1 MSTAEYQWIWD
12 SMSRYNYSTMRTNYN
27 KQMILNEDDLVS
39 SWLSGSNVSS
49 AIFED
54 DGIINIYNEWCNHYD
69 NENIIESLSEDTSHQ
84 YVEKCVQNWHMPEE
98 YSDLDIVSWLN
109 DKQLTQVQRER
120 VHYEIK
126 LFQERGMIPVLK
138 FLRYLV
144 DQCRENNIVLGVGRG
159 SSVSSYVLYL
169 IGIHKVDSLKYDLD
183 IKEFLK

>member
-1 MSTAEYQWIWD
+1 
-12 SMSRYNYSTMRTNYN
+12 MRTNYN
-27 KQMILNEDDLVS
+27 NQIILDEDDLVS

-54 DGIINIYNEWCNHYD
+54 TGIINIYNEWCNHYE
-69 NENIIESLSEDTSHQ
+69 NENTIQPLSEDTSEQ
-84 YVEKCVQNWHMPEE
+84 YAEKCIHNWHMPEE
-98 YSDLDIVSWLN
+98 YKDLDIVAWLN
-109 DKQLTQVQRER
+109 NKQLTHVQRER

-126 LFQERGMIPVLK
+126 LFQDRGMIPVLK

-144 DQCRENNIVLGVGRG
+144 AQCKENNIVLGVGRG